1 MKRQYEGM
9 FLFDPAFA
17 GDFKNAEDEVRR
29 IMERAEA
36 DLLMCRRWDERKLA
50 YEIRGRKRGVYV
62 LTYFSADPSKI
73 KPMERDAQLSERI
86 LRLLVL
92 RADGVTQE
100 RMDFF
105 APPPKEAEPEPEPT
119 AEAPPETELKA
130 EPSEEVTPA
139 PEPEP
144 ALQEQPDAQGERE
157 PKTVIGAVEADD
169 DPSADTEANI

>member
-29 IMERAEA
+29 IMDRADAEI
-36 DLLMCRRWDERKLA
+36 LMCRRWDERKLA

-62 LTYFSADPSKI
+62 LTYFNADPSKI

-92 RADGVTQE
+92 RADGITQE

-105 APPPKEAEPEPEPT
+105 APPPKEAEPEPT
-119 AEAPPETELKA
+119 DEAPPEKELTP
-130 EPSEEVTPA
+130 EPPEVET

-144 ALQEQPDAQGERE
+144 ELQERPEAQDERE
-157 PKTVIGAVEADD
+157 SEPAIGVVESDD
-169 DPSADTEANI
+169 DPSADTEEII